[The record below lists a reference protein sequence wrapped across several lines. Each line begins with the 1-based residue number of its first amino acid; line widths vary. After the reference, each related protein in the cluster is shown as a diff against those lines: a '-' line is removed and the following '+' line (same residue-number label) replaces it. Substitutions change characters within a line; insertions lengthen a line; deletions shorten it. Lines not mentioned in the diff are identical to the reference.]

1 MSNSINDAIEVLKS
15 ARIEDIDN
23 QFVLDD
29 NKYEELIDDLEKMRD
44 IEVNSKDK
52 GEKLEKLLVKLLEG
66 TNLFKCRANIRT
78 STNEID
84 IRAEKSV
91 LFNNVKD
98 NYNFDI
104 EDIIYF
110 ECKNYKKPIDV
121 TWTGKFHSLL
131 NASNTSLGIFISPKG
146 LTGNKW
152 SDAHGLC
159 KKLYLKT
166 GIKIISITS
175 DDFRDLNKKSLIMII
190 KNKIEELT
198 EDIELDNALKET
210 HPIEN
215 NYFGWGI

>member
-1 MSNSINDAIEVLKS
+1 MSNSISDAIEVLKF

-23 QFVLDD
+23 QFVLDN
-29 NKYEELIDDLEKMRD
+29 NKYAELIDDLEKMRD
-44 IEVNSKDK
+44 IEVTSKDK
-52 GEKLEKLLVKLLEG
+52 GEKLEKLLVKVLEG
-66 TNLFKCRANIRT
+66 TNLFKCTVNIRT

-98 NYNFDI
+98 NYNFNI

-131 NASNTSLGIFISPKG
+131 NASNISLGIFISPKG

-175 DDFRDLNKKSLIMII
+175 DDFRSLNKRSLIMII

-198 EDIELDNALKET
+198 EDIDLNNALKET
-210 HPIEN
+210 HPNEKKLEFIE
-215 NYFGWGI
+215 

>member
-1 MSNSINDAIEVLKS
+1 MSNSISEAIEVLKF

-23 QFVLDD
+23 QFILDN
-29 NKYEELIDDLEKMRD
+29 NKYAELIVDLEEMGK
-44 IEVNSKDK
+44 IEKSTKDK
-52 GEKLEKLLVKLLEG
+52 GEKLEKLLVKVLEG
-66 TNLFKCRANIRT
+66 TNLFECKVNIRT

-91 LFNNVKD
+91 LFNNVKE
-98 NYNFDI
+98 NYNFNI
-104 EDIIYF
+104 EDVIYF

-131 NASNTSLGIFISPKG
+131 NASNNTLGVFISPKG

-152 SDAHGLC
+152 NDAHGLC

-175 DDFRDLNKKSLIMII
+175 DDFKTLNKRSLIMII

-198 EDIELDNALKET
+198 EDIDLDNALKET
-210 HPIEN
+210 HPNEKKLELIE
-215 NYFGWGI
+215 